1 MKLRNVSPLGALW
14 VQAVQRVVEPGEVF
28 EVDDA
33 TGTALLDQPANF
45 KAAPRST
52 PKEG

>member
-1 MKLRNVSPLGALW
+1 MKVKNVSPLGALW

-33 TGTALLDQPANF
+33 TGTGLLEQPANF

-52 PKEG
+52 KED